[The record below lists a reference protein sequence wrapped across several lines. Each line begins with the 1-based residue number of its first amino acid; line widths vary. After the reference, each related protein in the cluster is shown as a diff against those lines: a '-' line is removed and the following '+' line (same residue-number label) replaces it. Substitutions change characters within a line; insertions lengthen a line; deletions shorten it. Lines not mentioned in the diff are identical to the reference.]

1 VHAGDAEQPG
11 FAEGGAEELKAEGE
25 GLVARGEAAGEADAG
40 DGGDVARDGEDV
52 AEVHLQRV
60 AGLLA
65 GLEGR
70 GGARGAGDDVAPFER
85 LVEVA
90 LDEGADLEGADVVG
104 VVVA

>member
-1 VHAGDAEQPG
+1 MQCADRSERRPARVPVRRLLVHAGDAEQPG

-70 GGARGAGDDVAPFER
+70 GGARGAGDDV
-85 LVEVA
+85 
-90 LDEGADLEGADVVG
+90 
-104 VVVA
+104 